1 MHHVSLLMYAKFEG
15 NPITSLRFIV
25 FCRCVKRKRKIRR
38 KRSKKEKMSKFL
50 KAQMA
55 GVIYFRSG
63 MFSPLIC
70 QYLHSK
76 FGAVRTR
83 DHRATNMHKIIL
95 CSSCMLCTHA
105 PFSWAARYT
114 TVSLDSHNESGVLLK
129 RCIYT

>member
-1 MHHVSLLMYAKFEG
+1 MHHVSFLIYAKFEG
-15 NPITSLRFIV
+15 NPITSLHFIV

-55 GVIYFRSG
+55 GVISG

-70 QYLHSK
+70 RHLHSK
-76 FGAVRTR
+76 FGVVRTR
-83 DHRATNMHKIIL
+83 DHGATNMHKIIL

-114 TVSLDSHNESGVLLK
+114 TFSIDSQNESGVLLT